1 MYVLW
6 QQRLRCLYAN
16 LRVVRITFSN
26 ATTRTQ
32 AHTSTSRGEQIIC
45 VWYYQ
50 TCIRSPF
57 VQCIRNHML
66 SGYIQLIQRERE
78 ETVKGGG
85 VNEKNSFAYEI
96 IILVDRMGYFRL
108 KSYANN
114 IICVWLL
121 NEIAPMA
128 NYLLLY
134 LMVSNENFIWF
145 SQLFWCAQNF
155 HYVI

>member
-85 VNEKNSFAYEI
+85 GEWEKFVCLRNNNIGRSDGLFSVEI
-96 IILVDRMGYFRL
+96 ICKQYYLRL
-108 KSYANN
+108 IIERNCANGELPAIVFN
-114 IICVWLL
+114 GFQWKF
-121 NEIAPMA
+121 
-128 NYLLLY
+128 YL
-134 LMVSNENFIWF
+134 I
-145 SQLFWCAQNF
+145 
-155 HYVI
+155 